1 MHRNM
6 NVLRLGK
13 ISRAARR
20 GRDDA
25 TAEHRRVRWG
35 KVWIVSRGKATTV
48 AERWIE
54 RETRLDDRWPRCS

>member
-25 TAEHRRVRWG
+25 TAEQSKVSRWG
-35 KVWIVSRGKATTV
+35 KVWIGSVGKPRKWLKDGLRGK
-48 AERWIE
+48 
-54 RETRLDDRWPRCS
+54 